1 MVEAPPFEE
10 LMIFPMVGSK
20 GRNNSVT
27 RECTAKSWGQ
37 CFLCSTQIWSLGS
50 HCVLATENLAK
61 SIIQL
66 RLNGSDGVGRELCL
80 EPDSGTAEVQSKAFT
95 LGLQSLTVALILSSF
110 SFFFFFNVCLS
121 VCFSCMMNDRQLKFA
136 RVPVTVWNRSSYS
149 EI

>member
-1 MVEAPPFEE
+1 M
-10 LMIFPMVGSK
+10 
-20 GRNNSVT
+20 
-27 RECTAKSWGQ
+27 
-37 CFLCSTQIWSLGS
+37 
-50 HCVLATENLAK
+50 LATENLAK

-66 RLNGSDGVGRELCL
+66 RLKGSDGVGRELCL

-136 RVPVTVWNRSSYS
+136 RVPVTV
-149 EI
+149 